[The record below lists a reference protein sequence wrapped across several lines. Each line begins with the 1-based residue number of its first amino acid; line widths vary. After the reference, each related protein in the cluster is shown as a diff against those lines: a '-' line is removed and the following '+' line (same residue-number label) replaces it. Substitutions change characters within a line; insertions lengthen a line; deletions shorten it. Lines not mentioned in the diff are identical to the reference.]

1 MVTNH
6 LILAALWIL
15 YCVLHSVLAS
25 VSIKHKARHWM
36 GKSYKH
42 YRLFY
47 TLFAFAG
54 LIAILLF
61 QINIRPVYLFN
72 QGVITYIVGCFIAL
86 AGLIIMGI
94 CISKYFVSLS
104 GIKSLVQ
111 ESPSNQLIITGVHR
125 YVRHPLYLGTFL
137 FIWGLLLLWPLWS
150 LLITNSII
158 TIYTLAAI
166 KLEEDKLIDEF
177 GESYRQYQSSVS
189 KIFPSFKRNPTV

>member
-1 MVTNH
+1 MVINH

-25 VSIKHKARHWM
+25 VRIKHKARQWM

-54 LIAILLF
+54 LIAILFF
-61 QINIRPVYLFN
+61 QIRIVSPYFFN
-72 QGVITYIVGCFIAL
+72 QNLITYITGCIMSIS
-86 AGLIIMGI
+86 GLVIMGI

-137 FIWGLLLLWPLWS
+137 FIWGLFLLWPLWS

-158 TIYTLAAI
+158 TIYTLTAI
-166 KLEEDKLIDEF
+166 MLEEDKLIDEF
-177 GESYRQYQSSVS
+177 GETYRQYQSSVP
-189 KIFPSFKRNPTV
+189 KIVPSFKRNPTI